1 MPKSGVGHGSFEAI
15 DSVAPG
21 TPTFIGS
28 EPMSNSATK
37 TMWQLGSGD
46 ADGTPLTG
54 LTKGTQASLPMIGGV
69 DPFIGLG
76 IQEIIALSPV
86 LIEMTLTPA
95 DAGTIIAFETPHSSF
110 GPHAVACW
118 VQDD

>member
-1 MPKSGVGHGSFEAI
+1 MPKSGVGHGSFDAI

-28 EPMSNSATK
+28 EPISNSVTK
-37 TMWQLGSGD
+37 TMWQLASGD
-46 ADGTPLTG
+46 ADGTELTG
-54 LTKGTQASLPMIGGV
+54 LTKATQASLPMIGGV

-76 IQEIIALSPV
+76 PDEIVAMGPV
-86 LIEMTLTPA
+86 VVEKALTPA
-95 DAGTIIAFETPHSSF
+95 DAGTIISFDTPISKF